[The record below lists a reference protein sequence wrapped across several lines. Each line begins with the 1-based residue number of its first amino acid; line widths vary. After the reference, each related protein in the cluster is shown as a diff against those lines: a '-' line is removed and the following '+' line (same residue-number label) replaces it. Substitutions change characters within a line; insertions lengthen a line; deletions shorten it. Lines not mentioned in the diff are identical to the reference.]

1 MPPSKANRNHDDGKP
16 ESGST
21 GKNGGPGSAKM
32 RRITSQQ
39 GGSNLREVQNASA
52 TSAART
58 AAAKDTAD
66 TTPSLNWS
74 SFDRDT
80 LHRYNREH
88 GLNAPNS
95 FVSTFHQTVLS
106 QPSGIGLYS
115 PTMLRKKKQRQSK
128 EQLARTI
135 RKHFN
140 GQGVNEN
147 DVIPET
153 IFKVRNDNAERAR
166 GPQKPNI
173 VSDN

>member
-1 MPPSKANRNHDDGKP
+1 
-16 ESGST
+16 
-21 GKNGGPGSAKM
+21 
-32 RRITSQQ
+32 
-39 GGSNLREVQNASA
+39 
-52 TSAART
+52 
-58 AAAKDTAD
+58 
-66 TTPSLNWS
+66 
-74 SFDRDT
+74 
-80 LHRYNREH
+80 
-88 GLNAPNS
+88 
-95 FVSTFHQTVLS
+95 
-106 QPSGIGLYS
+106 
-115 PTMLRKKKQRQSK
+115 MLRKKKQRQSK